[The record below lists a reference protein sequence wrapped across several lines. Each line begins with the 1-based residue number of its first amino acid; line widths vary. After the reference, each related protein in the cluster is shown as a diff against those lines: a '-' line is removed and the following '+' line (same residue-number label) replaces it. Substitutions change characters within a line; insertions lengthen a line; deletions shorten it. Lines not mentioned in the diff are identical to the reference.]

1 MSGAGRPPRRGH
13 GPVCRARRDFLRGSL
28 AAAAA
33 TALPVTRA
41 LEAGP
46 RVAPGGSGGNLLVL
60 HDTAGPFGWL
70 STLQARLLENLLSRF
85 RRRRPDG
92 TFTAVERRPVEQYV
106 RGQMARHRA
115 TFYLGGT
122 YDNPLPQGFKDD
134 VMASAAPLMWM
145 GYNLHQVALLPDSS
159 PDPAFAQR
167 FGFAYTGQVS
177 GAYSMVEYR
186 HAEFT
191 KHLDIGGAATEL
203 GRTHLV
209 DPARAEVV
217 AWARRPSAPARV
229 PYIMR
234 GGSFWYVADSPFSF
248 ISEEDRYLAFCDV
261 LFDVCGLTRAQTRRG
276 LVRIEDVSGASDP
289 LELRACAD
297 ACRARDVPFAVAL
310 IPEYRDP
317 LGVYNNGQP
326 EMIRLR
332 DAPEVVAALQYM
344 VQQGGEMVMHGFT
357 HQFASVA
364 NPYNAVSADDFEFF
378 RVTENPDHTLNF
390 LGAVPGDSTAWAL
403 GRLQA
408 SRGEMQAVG
417 LTPVAFEAPHYS
429 ASAADYAAFVQQ
441 FTLCYHRALYFEGEH
456 FTGQFFPYVIPRDG
470 YGQKLLPE
478 NLGNVELLPWPDPQT
493 GPFPRRLPADI
504 IRAAAKNGV
513 LRDAWA
519 SFYFHPFL
527 DASYLEETLDGLLDL
542 GYVFQ
547 RPSQV
552 VL

>member
-1 MSGAGRPPRRGH
+1 
-13 GPVCRARRDFLRGSL
+13 VCRARRDFLRGSL

-33 TALPVTRA
+33 SSLPWPRA
-41 LEAGP
+41 LEGSP
-46 RVAPGGSGGNLLVL
+46 RVSPGGTGGNLLLL

-70 STLQARLLENLLSRF
+70 STLQARMLENLLSRF

-115 TFYLGGT
+115 AFYLGGT
-122 YDNPLPQGFKDD
+122 YDNPLPQAFKDD
-134 VMASAAPLMWM
+134 VLASATPLMWM
-145 GYNLHQVALLPDSS
+145 NYNLHQVALLPDST

-167 FGFAYTGQVS
+167 FGFAYTGQVT
-177 GAYSMVEYR
+177 GPYSTVQYR
-186 HAEFT
+186 RAEFT
-191 KHLDIGGAATEL
+191 KHLEIGGTSTEL
-203 GRTHLV
+203 GRTRV
-209 DPARAEVV
+209 TDPARAGVV
-217 AWARRPSAPARV
+217 AWARTASPPERV
-229 PYIMR
+229 PYIVR
-234 GGSFWYVADSPFSF
+234 GGSLWYVADSPFSF

-261 LFDVCGLTRAQTRRG
+261 LFDVCGLTRPPTRRG
-276 LVRIEDVSGASDP
+276 LVRFEDVSGAADP
-289 LELRACAD
+289 LALRACAD

-317 LGVYNNGQP
+317 LGVYNNGVP
-326 EMIRLR
+326 ETIRLR
-332 DAPEVVAALQYM
+332 DAPEVAAALQYM

-357 HQFASVA
+357 HQFESVA
-364 NPYNAVSADDFEFF
+364 NPYNGVSADDFEFF
-378 RVTENPDHTLNF
+378 RVTENADHTLNF
-390 LGAVPGDSTAWAL
+390 LGAVPGDSTAWAR

-408 SRGEMQAVG
+408 ARAEMQAVG
-417 LTPVAFEAPHYS
+417 LTPVAFEAPHYA
-429 ASAADYAAFVQQ
+429 ASAADYAAFVQELP
-441 FTLCYHRALYFEGEH
+441 LCYHRTLYFEGEH

-470 YGQKLLPE
+470 HGQKLLPE
-478 NLGNVELLPWPDPQT
+478 NLGNVELLPWPDPET
-493 GPFPRRLPADI
+493 GPFPKRLPADI
-504 IRAAAKNGV
+504 IRAAARNAQ

-527 DASYLEETLDGLLDL
+527 DVSYLTETLDGLLDL